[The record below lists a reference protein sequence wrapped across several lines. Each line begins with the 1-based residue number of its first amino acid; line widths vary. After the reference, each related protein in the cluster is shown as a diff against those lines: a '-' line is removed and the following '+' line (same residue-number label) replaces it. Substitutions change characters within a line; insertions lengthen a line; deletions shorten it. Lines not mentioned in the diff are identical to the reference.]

1 MFKIFDKFKKIEI
14 KMYDR
19 RMKIVLWS
27 CKILKKSTCIKTLIR
42 IYI

>member
-27 CKILKKSTCIKTLIR
+27 CKILKTSTCIKTLIR